1 MEKRMASGK
10 MPIGQYKNN
19 VTVETCIFYIREYKM
34 SSILGDTAD
43 FGRIKKKER
52 FPLLPCLS
60 PQEIEPEDVL
70 FQLQQQFRARFRT

>member
-43 FGRIKKKER
+43 FGRIKKR
-52 FPLLPCLS
+52 TFSTIALLKP
-60 PQEIEPEDVL
+60 
-70 FQLQQQFRARFRT
+70 ARNRT